1 MNAFTHVYLSM
12 VFKKAIEKKLP
23 VKLNTLSF
31 IIGNLK
37 PDLPFLLLKVPHYR
51 IPDSGL
57 LKKEMDKLIE
67 YHQKKYTTCTN
78 DFSERLGIVTHYLSD
93 FFCYAHSTAFKGG
106 VLGHYLYEKRLSRYR
121 KSVKEKIME
130 LTGNMSYQLCSPDCQ
145 SICGM
150 LDRMHAR
157 YRSKRPSYARDLLY
171 ILKAGIPLAASLVS
185 ACLQLEENRLAA

>member
-37 PDLPFLLLKVPHYR
+37 PDFSLLLLKVPHYR

-57 LKKEMDKLIE
+57 VKREMDKLIG
-67 YHQKKYTTCTN
+67 HNRKKYTTCTN
-78 DFSERLGIVTHYLSD
+78 DFSERLGVVTHYLSD
-93 FFCYAHSTAFKGG
+93 FFCYAHSAAFKGG
-106 VLGHYLYEKRLSRYR
+106 VVRHFIYEKKLSMYR
-121 KSVKEKIME
+121 KSMKGKIME
-130 LTGNMSYQLCSPDCQ
+130 LTSNMSYQLCSPDYQ
-145 SICGM
+145 SLCGM
-150 LDRMHAR
+150 LDRMHAK
-157 YRSKRPSYARDLLY
+157 YRSKKPSCARDLVY

-185 ACLQLEENRLAA
+185 ACLQMEENQLAA